1 MGSLKVT
8 FTLRGLSA
16 ESFKKACEISG
27 LKACDFAK
35 SASVSEMRK
44 WMKLGDFQNAQVSST
59 GDFAITCAGD
69 TTDNLL
75 SEDNK
80 DEVSSS
86 IHNFFK
92 AFVANLNEI
101 KFPERI
107 HRTIKEHWKRITESG
122 LSASEMA
129 ESYNEYI
136 ADSKRTNDK
145 YKQAN
150 SWIVDGGWQ
159 NETKE
164 VSDEPVGNYD
174 Y

>member
-8 FTLRGLSA
+8 FTLRGQSA
-16 ESFKKACEISG
+16 ESFKMACEMSG

-44 WMKLGDFQNAQVSST
+44 WMKLGNFENTQVSPT
-59 GDFAITCAGD
+59 GDFPIVRAED

-86 IHNFFK
+86 IHKYFK
-92 AFVANLNEI
+92 GFVANLNEI

-107 HRTIKEHWKRITESG
+107 HRTIKEHWGRIIESG

-136 ADSKRTNDK
+136 ADSRRTNDK

>member
-1 MGSLKVT
+1 MGNLKVT
-8 FTLRGLSA
+8 FTLRGQSA
-16 ESFKKACEISG
+16 EAFKMACEMSG

-44 WMKLGDFQNAQVSST
+44 WMKLGSFTNTQVSST
-59 GDFAITCAGD
+59 GDFPIVRAED

-86 IHNFFK
+86 IHKYFK

-101 KFPERI
+101 MFPERI
-107 HRTIKEHWKRITESG
+107 HRTIKEHWGRIIESG

-129 ESYNEYI
+129 DSYNDYI
-136 ADSKRTNDK
+136 ADSRRSNDK

-164 VSDEPVGNYD
+164 VSDEPVGVYD